1 MSKIKIYQVDGN
13 TEISV
18 TVEKETVWLNLNQ
31 IVQLF
36 DRDKSVISRHLKNIF
51 KEGELNRESV
61 VAKNATTASDGKT
74 YLVDFYNLD
83 VIISVGYRVNPLRG
97 T

>member
-51 KEGELNRESV
+51 EEGELNRDSV
-61 VAKNATTASDGKT
+61 VAFFAVTAVDGKT
-74 YLVDFYNLD
+74 
-83 VIISVGYRVNPLRG
+83 
-97 T
+97 